1 LILSIFNLQI
11 GVRHFNKNTK
21 GFKMNRYTA
30 IKILLLISSV
40 AFFSCSSD
48 AQNSS
53 REINPGIWV
62 RPGYELSVAA
72 NSDERAR
79 HMCIGPD
86 GTLYYTTTPD
96 KIIMAAKDK
105 DNDGY
110 YETLTQ
116 FHVSDN
122 GTSSVLWYDGWLWYT
137 ESGAI
142 FKLRDNNNDGV
153 ADEKVTVIPE
163 GSLPSGGGHNWR
175 PILILNGRIYTA
187 IGDEGNINDLV
198 NTEREK
204 IWSFNLEGKDKKLWC
219 SGIRNTEKLVVRPGT
234 DEIWGMDHGSD
245 WFGKQVGDQFGMQPI
260 TDYNPPGE
268 MNKYVEGGFYGHPF
282 IVGNRVPRY
291 EYMNRKDIIELA
303 AKTIVPEWCTGA
315 HWAPNGMMFYT
326 GDQFPADH
334 IGDAFVS
341 FHGSWNRSKKAGYEV
356 DRVLFEDG
364 KPYGEKAYVKFL
376 SKDQEVLGRPV
387 DVIQAA
393 DGSLLISE
401 DYNNIIYRLKYVG
414 NK

>member
-1 LILSIFNLQI
+1 
-11 GVRHFNKNTK
+11 
-21 GFKMNRYTA
+21 MNSYK
-30 IKILLLISSV
+30 IVKILLLISSV
-40 AFFSCSSD
+40 AFFSCSSE
-48 AQNSS
+48 AQNST
-53 REINPGIWV
+53 RKVDPGIWV
-62 RPGYELSVAA
+62 RPGFELSVAV
-72 NSDERAR
+72 NSDQRTR
-79 HMCIGPD
+79 HMCVGPD

-122 GTSSVLWYDGWLWYT
+122 GTSSVFWYDGWLWYT

-142 FKLRDNNNDGV
+142 YKLRDNNNDGI
-153 ADEKVTVIPE
+153 ADEKVAVIPD
-163 GSLPSGGGHNWR
+163 GSLPSGGGHHWR
-175 PILILNGRIYTA
+175 PLLILNGRIYTG

-198 NTEREK
+198 NTDREK

-245 WFGKQVGDQFGMQPI
+245 WFGKQIGDQFGMQPI

-291 EYMNRKDIIELA
+291 EYINRKDILELA
-303 AKTIVPEWCTGA
+303 AKTIVPQWCTGA
-315 HWAPNGMMFYT
+315 HWAPCGMMFYT
-326 GDQFPADH
+326 GDQFPRDNK
-334 IGDAFVS
+334 GDAFVA
-341 FHGSWNRSKKAGYEV
+341 FHGSWNRSTKAGYEV

-376 SKDQEVLGRPV
+376 TKDKEVLGRPV
-387 DVIQAA
+387 DVIQAS
-393 DGSLLISE
+393 DGTLLISE
-401 DYNNIIYRLKYVG
+401 DQQNIIYRLKYVG